1 MNLILTLL
9 QWKNLG
15 RIQYFM
21 NLKNR
26 YKRYITYTAVA
37 GVFTMSA
44 VLGGCAAKDPITPVR
59 EASPSEATVIQAVP
73 ETIAPLGLNGQVL
86 PGLNDIDLPDAE
98 PAPEYL
104 RIGVRHEIVKKL
116 QQRLMDLG
124 FMDNDEPTDYYGEM
138 TQQAVKHFQRQNELP
153 MDGIVGNTTWDAIM
167 SPDAKY
173 YAVSKGTEGDD
184 IQRIQQRLYELG
196 YLATADLV
204 TGNFGD
210 STEAAV
216 IKLQE
221 VNGLEQDGK
230 VGQKTV
236 NLIYS
241 DEIRPNFLAYG
252 EKSEVVLACQ
262 QRLKDLGYLTTTP
275 DGAYGEDTAVAVRQF
290 QARNDQ
296 VVDGYLGPS
305 TRIALNSPEARA
317 NGMMLGE
324 SGDAVSKIQ
333 QLLNKHGYLVSGNVT
348 GYYGEAT
355 ERAVKNFQER
365 NGLSAD
371 GQVGVQ
377 TMAKLTG
384 ENVKRPA
391 ANQSNSDKG
400 TTGGSRGNSGGSN
413 NNGGGNTGKP
423 AGNTTPPVTKPVG
436 GGAGSLIAVASSKL
450 GSPYVWGAKGPSS
463 FDCSGFVYW
472 CLNQSG
478 VSQSYLTS
486 SGWRNVGR
494 YTRISNFN
502 DIQAGDIVVVKGHVG
517 IAAGGG
523 TVIDA
528 SSSNGRVVHR
538 GLSQW
543 WANNFICAWRIF

>member
-1 MNLILTLL
+1 MNS
-9 QWKNLG
+9 KY
-15 RIQYFM
+15 RKYV
-21 NLKNR
+21 
-26 YKRYITYTAVA
+26 TYTAAV
-37 GVFTMSA
+37 GVLTLSS
-44 VLGGCAAKDPITPVR
+44 VLGGCTKKSTSEVGDAT
-59 EASPSEATVIQAVP
+59 PSEVNVIQAVP
-73 ETIAPLGLNGQVL
+73 ETIAQLGLNGQVL
-86 PGLNDIDLPDAE
+86 PGLNDINLPDAE

-104 RIGVRHEIVKKL
+104 RIGVRHEIIKRL

-124 FMDNDEPTDYYGEM
+124 FMDNDEPTDYFGEM

-153 MDGIVGNTTWDAIM
+153 TDGIVGNVTWDAIM

-173 YAVSKGTEGDD
+173 YAVSKGTQGDD
-184 IQRIQQRLYELG
+184 IERIQQRLYELG

-216 IKLQE
+216 LKLQE

-230 VGQKTV
+230 VGQRTI
-236 NLIYS
+236 NLLYS
-241 DEIRPNFLAYG
+241 DEIKPNFLSYG
-252 EKSEVVLACQ
+252 EKSDVVLACQ
-262 QRLKDLGYLTTTP
+262 ERLKELGYLTTTP
-275 DGAYGEDTAVAVRQF
+275 DGAYGEDTVVAVKQF

-305 TRIALNSPEARA
+305 TRIALNSPDARA
-317 NGMMLGE
+317 NGLMLGE
-324 SGDAVSKIQ
+324 RGDAVTKVQ

-355 ERAVKNFQER
+355 ENAVRNFQSR

-384 ENVKRPA
+384 DHVKRPA
-391 ANQSNSDKG
+391 AGS
-400 TTGGSRGNSGGSN
+400 TGGSSGQSGNKGGNKGSSGNKGNQGGSSSAP
-413 NNGGGNTGKP
+413 KVP
-423 AGNTTPPVTKPVG
+423 S
-436 GGAGSLIAVASSKL
+436 GSGVSALISAASSKI
-450 GSPYVWGAKGPSS
+450 GSPYVWGAKGPNS

-472 CLNQSG
+472 CLNQAG
-478 VSQSYLTS
+478 VRQSYMTS
-486 SGWRNVGR
+486 SGWRNAGR
-494 YTRISNFN
+494 YTKITNFN
-502 DIQAGDIVVVKGHVG
+502 DIQAGDIVVVNGHVG

-538 GLSQW
+538 SLSQW
-543 WANNFICAWRIF
+543 WRSNFICAWRIF

>member
-1 MNLILTLL
+1 MF
-9 QWKNLG
+9 
-15 RIQYFM
+15 FM
-21 NLKNR
+21 NLR
-26 YKRYITYTAVA
+26 YRSRKYFTYTATIGLLA
-37 GVFTMSA
+37 LST
-44 VLGGCAAKDPITPVR
+44 VLGGCAGETSSSVGAAT
-59 EASPSEATVIQAVP
+59 PSEAEVIEAVP
-73 ETIAPLGLNGQVL
+73 ETIAQLGLEGQVL

-104 RIGVRHEIVKKL
+104 RIGVRHEIVKRL

-153 MDGIVGNTTWDAIM
+153 IDGIVGNVSWDAIM

-173 YAVSKGTEGDD
+173 YAVAKGTQGDD
-184 IQRIQQRLYELG
+184 IERIQQRLYELG
-196 YLATADLV
+196 YLATADQV

-216 IKLQE
+216 LKLQE
-221 VNGLEQDGK
+221 VNGLGQDGK
-230 VGQKTV
+230 VGQKTI
-236 NLIYS
+236 NLLYS
-241 DEIRPNFLAYG
+241 DEIRPNFLSYG

-262 QRLKDLGYLTTTP
+262 ERLKELGYLTTTP
-275 DGAYGEDTAVAVRQF
+275 DGAYGEDTAVAVKQF

-305 TRIALNSPEARA
+305 TRIALNSPSARA
-317 NGMMLGE
+317 NGLMLGE
-324 SGDAVSKIQ
+324 QGDSVTRVQ

-355 ERAVKNFQER
+355 ENAVKNFQSR
-365 NGLSAD
+365 NGLTSD
-371 GQVGVQ
+371 GLVGIQ

-384 ENVKRPA
+384 DNVKRPA
-391 ANQSNSDKG
+391 GG
-400 TTGGSRGNSGGSN
+400 TAGGSTSGRNNSGAAAGNNSGS
-413 NNGGGNTGKP
+413 GSTGKP
-423 AGNTTPPVTKPVG
+423 SGNTAPPVNVPAS
-436 GGAGSLIAVASSKL
+436 GGASSLISVASSKL
-450 GSPYVWGAKGPSS
+450 GSPYVWGSKGPGS

-472 CLNQSG
+472 CLNQVG
-478 VSQSYLTS
+478 VNQSYLTS
-486 SGWRNVGR
+486 SGWRNAGR
-494 YTRISNFN
+494 YTKITNFN
-502 DIQAGDIVVVKGHVG
+502 SIQAGDIVVVNGHVG

-538 GLSQW
+538 SLSQW

>member
-1 MNLILTLL
+1 MRLNSRYRKYTVYTRTVGILAL
-9 QWKNLG
+9 
-15 RIQYFM
+15 
-21 NLKNR
+21 
-26 YKRYITYTAVA
+26 TAVLTGCQTETA
-37 GVFTMSA
+37 A
-44 VLGGCAAKDPITPVR
+44 VGEGEEIAA
-59 EASPSEATVIQAVP
+59 SSEAVVVQVP
-73 ETIAPLGLNGQVL
+73 ETIAPLGLEGQVL
-86 PGLNDIDLPDAE
+86 PNITDVDLGDVE
-98 PAPEYL
+98 PVPEYI
-104 RIGVRHEIVKKL
+104 RIGERHEIVKKL

-138 TQQAVKHFQRQNELP
+138 TQMAVKHFQRQNELP
-153 MDGIVGNTTWDAIM
+153 VDGIVGNTTWDAIM

-173 YAVSKGTEGDD
+173 YAVSKGAQGED

-216 IKLQE
+216 LKLQE

-230 VGQKTV
+230 VGQKTI

-241 DEIRPNFLAYG
+241 DEIRANFLAYG
-252 EKSEVVLACQ
+252 EKSDVVLACQ
-262 QRLKDLGYLTTTP
+262 QRLKELGYLMTTP
-275 DGAYGEDTAVAVRQF
+275 DGAYGDDTMVAVKQF

-296 VVDGYLGPS
+296 IVDGYLGPS

-324 SGDAVSKIQ
+324 RGDAVTKVQ
-333 QLLNKHGYLVSGNVT
+333 ELLKKYGYLSSSNVT

-355 ERAVKNFQER
+355 ERAVKNFQDR
-365 NGLSAD
+365 NGLGAD
-371 GQVGVQ
+371 GLVGVQ

-384 ENVKRPA
+384 ENVRRPA
-391 ANQSNSDKG
+391 AGSSTGGGSN
-400 TTGGSRGNSGGSN
+400 TGGSG
-413 NNGGGNTGKP
+413 T
-423 AGNTTPPVTKPVG
+423 G
-436 GGAGSLIAVASSKL
+436 GGANTAPPAQKPAPSVNIPAGSGASALISVASSKV
-450 GSPYVWGAKGPSS
+450 GSPYVWGAKGPNS

-472 CLNQSG
+472 CLNQAG
-478 VSQSYLTS
+478 VNQSYLTS
-486 SGWRNVGR
+486 SGWRNAGR
-494 YTRISNFN
+494 YTKISNFG
-502 DIQAGDIVVVKGHVG
+502 DIQAGDIVVVRGHVG

-523 TVIDA
+523 TIIDA

-538 GLSQW
+538 SLSQW